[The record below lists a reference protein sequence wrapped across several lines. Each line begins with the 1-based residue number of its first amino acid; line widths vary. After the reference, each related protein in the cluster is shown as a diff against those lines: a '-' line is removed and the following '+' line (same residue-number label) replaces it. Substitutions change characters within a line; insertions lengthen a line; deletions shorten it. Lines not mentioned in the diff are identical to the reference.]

1 MENTKNN
8 YTNFILTLI
17 AVVLMGIL
25 FKGSIITQAEAAL
38 TMGNYNFIEQIHE
51 NTRIIIVQE
60 LDTLIN
66 NAINSKCGN

>member
-1 MENTKNN
+1 
-8 YTNFILTLI
+8 
-17 AVVLMGIL
+17 MGIL
-25 FKGSIITQAEAAL
+25 FKGSIITKAEAAL